1 MSRRTSSLVAALAA
15 VSALVLA
22 GCSGTAAAPPQR
34 DLSTDVPF
42 TACTPQLCEGSI
54 DGAAFSIKTPT
65 TWNGT
70 LLIYSHGYR
79 QAQPAPPEFR
89 PVQTSA
95 QAASDEKTA
104 AALLAQGYALA
115 GSAYASNGWAVSDGI
130 AAAEGLHDYFVK
142 NIAQPKRVL
151 VWGDSLG
158 GLITQ
163 MVSEKHPEWVDGA
176 APLCGAVAGVVPNMN
191 LALDLSYAVKT
202 LIYPQLKLTG
212 YSTYEEAV
220 TNWTEAM
227 KRVVAAAQDTKGGG
241 TAKVLYISDLV
252 DAPSQTR
259 TFDGA
264 SVESK
269 VKATVEG
276 IATGLGYA
284 TFARYDLEDRF
295 GGNPSGNEDVDYA
308 KRISESEAALIDAV
322 TPGAVARFDA
332 QMAAGTRVE
341 ADPAATAKALAEGGD
356 PKGTI
361 TRPTITLHTA
371 ADPLVIVQNETVLR
385 ERYQAEQAAGRTAG
399 GLVQLYTVAPTTY
412 PEDPGAPYGAGHCNF
427 TSESRVAVI
436 GLLTGWVQKGVFPTP
451 SAVAAAMGSQSGY
464 APLFTPGP
472 WPDPRVGSAG

>member
-1 MSRRTSSLVAALAA
+1 MSRRTPHLAAALVGAA
-15 VSALVLA
+15 ALVLS
-22 GCSGTAAAPPQR
+22 GCSGSGSTPPQR

-42 TACTPQLCEGSI
+42 AACTPQLCEGSI
-54 DGAAFSIKTPT
+54 DGAAFSIKTPK

-79 QAQPAPPEFR
+79 QAQPSPPEFR
-89 PVQTSA
+89 PVETSA

-104 AALLAQGYALA
+104 ATLLSQGYALA
-115 GSAYASNGWAVSDGI
+115 GSAYASNGWAVSDGV

-163 MVSEKHPEWVDGA
+163 VVAEKHPEWVDGA

-202 LIYPQLKLTG
+202 LIYPELTLTG
-212 YSTYEEAV
+212 YTTYEEAV
-220 TNWTEAM
+220 KNWTEAM

-241 TAKVLYISDLV
+241 TAKVLYIADLV
-252 DAPSQTR
+252 DAPSQTE

-295 GGNPSGNEDVDYA
+295 GGNPSGNEGVDYA
-308 KRISESEAALIDAV
+308 TRISDSEAALIDAV

-332 QMAAGTRVE
+332 QMAAGERVK

-371 ADPLVIVQNETVLR
+371 ADPLVIVQNETFLLD
-385 ERYQAEQAAGRTAG
+385 RYTAEQAKGAATA

-412 PEDPGAPYGAGHCNF
+412 PEKPGAPYGAGHCNF
-427 TSESRVAVI
+427 TSQSRVAVI
-436 GLLTGWVQKGVFPTP
+436 GLLNDWVQKGLYPGSSTI
-451 SAVAAAMGSQSGY
+451 AAAMGTESGY
-464 APLFTPGP
+464 TPGWTPGP
-472 WPDPRVGSAG
+472 WPRTEQ